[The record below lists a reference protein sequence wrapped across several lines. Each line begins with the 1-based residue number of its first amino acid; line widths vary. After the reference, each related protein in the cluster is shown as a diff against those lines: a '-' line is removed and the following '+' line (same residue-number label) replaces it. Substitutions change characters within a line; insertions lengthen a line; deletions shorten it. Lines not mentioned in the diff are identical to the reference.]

1 MMILVEQLLQECN
14 VDDELL
20 KTIVM
25 KHQLW

>member
-1 MMILVEQLLQECN
+1 MMIPVEQLLQERN
-14 VDDELL
+14 VDNELL